1 MASGRPKDGYRNA
14 AGDKVPGVTTICS
27 RFKDSGAL
35 LHWAAAQGRLMERG
49 EIKSLYDKRDQAAE
63 AGTLA
68 HDMVFQ
74 HLHGDPVTIPE
85 TTDLTIAGQAQ
96 TAFNAYLSWASMT
109 KLEIVEQEFPLVSE
123 QHQFGGTPDAIGLV
137 NEKLSLVDW
146 KTSNGVYQ
154 DYLLQLAA
162 YDLLIKECRP
172 DLVLT
177 GGYHLCRFA
186 KSYGDFA
193 HHYWPE
199 LEDAKKMFLMLREC
213 YDIDKILKK
222 RHR

>member
-1 MASGRPKDGYRNA
+1 MASGRPQDGYRNA
-14 AGDKVPGVTTICS
+14 QGERVPGTTTICG

-35 LHWAAAQGRLMERG
+35 LHWAFKQGQSG
-49 EIKSLYDKRDQAAE
+49 AKTLYEQRDQAGE

-74 HLHGDPVTIPE
+74 KLHGKPVTIPE
-85 TTDLTIAGQAQ
+85 NIDIALAGQAEN
-96 TAFNAYLSWASMT
+96 AFNAYLSWESMT

-123 QHQFGGTPDAIGLV
+123 KYQFGGTPDAIGLV
-137 NEKLSLVDW
+137 NGKLSLVDW
-146 KTSNGVYQ
+146 KTSNGVYA

-162 YDLLIKECRP
+162 YQILIEECRP
-172 DLVLT
+172 DLKLT
-177 GGYHLCRFA
+177 GGFHLCRFA

-199 LEDAKKMFLMLREC
+199 LEDAKRMFLMLREC
-213 YDIDKILKK
+213 YDIDKVLKK
-222 RHR
+222 RAA

>member
-1 MASGRPKDGYRNA
+1 MPSGRPQDGYRNA
-14 AGDKVPGVTTICS
+14 HGERVPGTTTIIG
-27 RFKDSGAL
+27 RFKESGAL
-35 LHWAAAQGRLMERG
+35 LHWAFNQG
-49 EIKSLYDKRDQAAE
+49 KSGAKTLYEKRDQAAE

-74 HLHGDPVTIPE
+74 HLHGDPVTIPDN
-85 TTDLTIAGQAQ
+85 TDLTIAGQAQ

-162 YDLLIKECRP
+162 YDILIKECRP

-222 RHR
+222 RAA